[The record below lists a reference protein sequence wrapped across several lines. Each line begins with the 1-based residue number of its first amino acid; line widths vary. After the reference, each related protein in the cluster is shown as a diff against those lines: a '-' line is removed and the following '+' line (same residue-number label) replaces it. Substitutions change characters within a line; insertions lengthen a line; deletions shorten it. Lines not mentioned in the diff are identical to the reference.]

1 MDEAGKPGELG
12 NLQGPAGHAEAPG
25 PQRPVFISYASHDA
39 SLAQKA
45 CSALEAAGILCWIA
59 PRDVVPGTQYADG
72 IVHAIDDS
80 SILVLIV
87 SKEAL
92 ASAHVDRELERAA
105 SKRHPVVALRIDT
118 APLTAA
124 FEYFLNQS
132 QWIEAGAGGADGA
145 IEKLVE
151 AVGRHLA
158 SGSSADRTRAP
169 QAQMRKVATS
179 RRVWGIAS
187 AVVVLALLAA
197 YFLVARLHLQSPAA
211 IAVADKSIAV
221 LPFVDMSEKKDQ
233 EYFSDGLSEE
243 LIDLLAQVQD
253 LRVPARTSSFAFKG
267 KADDV
272 TSIAQKLRVANVLEG
287 SVRKA
292 GNTLRVTVQLIR
304 ADNGYHLWSRT
315 YDRDIKDI
323 FNVQDE
329 IAAAVVEVL
338 KAKLAPAQAVAA
350 YRSSNTEAY
359 NQYLLGKR
367 FHSRG
372 NVDGWR
378 RAIDAF
384 HKAISLDPEYAAAYA
399 SLALS
404 EYALADST
412 GDAAGRRQAMADAER
427 AVTLAPQEADGYA
440 SRGVLRMNVSWDW
453 NGAEADL
460 EKALALDPAAD
471 KTQGNYATLLERLGR
486 LPEAITVGRRA
497 TEIDPLS
504 AIAWSNLG
512 LYLTFHR
519 DYPASDEALRR
530 CLEINP
536 ESSFGGHH
544 VAILR
549 LLEGNAA
556 EALATARKIGIE
568 AFRLTDVA
576 SAEHSLGQAKESQQ
590 ALDELIVKHAPDGA
604 YQVAE
609 AFAWRGEKDKAFE
622 WLERAYQQ
630 RDGGLSEVKVDLLLD
645 HLHGDPRFKAFLKKM
660 NLPE

>member
-1 MDEAGKPGELG
+1 
-12 NLQGPAGHAEAPG
+12 
-25 PQRPVFISYASHDA
+25 
-39 SLAQKA
+39 
-45 CSALEAAGILCWIA
+45 LEAAAFLCWIA
-59 PRDVVPGTQYADG
+59 PRNVIPGTLYAEG
-72 IVHAIDDS
+72 IVRALDES
-80 SILVLIV
+80 TVVVLILSEQAV
-87 SKEAL
+87 
-92 ASAHVDRELERAA
+92 ASAHVGKELERAT
-105 SKRHPVVALRIDT
+105 SKRHPIIALRTD
-118 APLTAA
+118 ASPLTPA
-124 FEYFLNQS
+124 FEYFLNES
-132 QWIEAGAGGADGA
+132 QWIEVGAGGTDSA
-145 IEKLVE
+145 IVKLVE
-151 AVGRHLA
+151 AVGRHLDP
-158 SGSSADRTRAP
+158 GSAAAPAHAHSAPVRESA
-169 QAQMRKVATS
+169 MS
-179 RRVWGIAS
+179 RRLWGIAV

-197 YFLVARLHLQSPAA
+197 YFLAGSLHLQSPAA
-211 IAVADKSIAV
+211 IAGADKSIAV

-292 GNTLRVTVQLIR
+292 GDTLRVTVQLIR

-323 FNVQDE
+323 FKVQDE

-384 HKAISLDPEYAAAYA
+384 HKAISLDPEYAATYA

-412 GDAAGRRQAMADAER
+412 GDAAGQRQAMADAER

-576 SAEHSLGQAKESQQ
+576 AAEHSLGQAKESQQ

-645 HLHGDPRFKAFLKKM
+645 RLHGDPRFKVFLKKM

>member
-1 MDEAGKPGELG
+1 MNQESANQPTPGSD
-12 NLQGPAGHAEAPG
+12 
-25 PQRPVFISYASHDA
+25 VFVSYASQDA
-39 SLAQKA
+39 AVANSIVEH
-45 CSALEAAGILCWIA
+45 LESQGLKCWMA
-59 PRDVVPGTQYADG
+59 PRDVRPGTEYADA
-72 IVHAIDDS
+72 IVAAINEAKAVVLLLSGSAVAS
-80 SILVLIV
+80 S
-87 SKEAL
+87 
-92 ASAHVDRELERAA
+92 HVGREIERAA
-105 SKRHPVVALRIDT
+105 SKHKQIVALRIDT
-118 APLTAA
+118 EPLSRS
-124 FEYFLNQS
+124 FEYFLSNS
-132 QWIEAGAGGADGA
+132 QWIDLPNLGMPAAMA
-145 IEKLVE
+145 KLKE
-151 AVGRHLA
+151 AVGHVSIA
-158 SGSSADRTRAP
+158 SPQSLPSRRPGGIGKRVVVTAAVIIGLGAVVALGVHFWPLNHSGARAP
-169 QAQMRKVATS
+169 
-179 RRVWGIAS
+179 
-187 AVVVLALLAA
+187 AVT
-197 YFLVARLHLQSPAA
+197 A
-211 IAVADKSIAV
+211 IHDKSIAV

-272 TSIAQKLRVANVLEG
+272 TSIAQKLRVAHVLEG

-323 FNVQDE
+323 FKVQDE

-338 KAKLAPAQAVAA
+338 KAKLAPPQAVAA

-372 NVDGWR
+372 NVDGWQ

-384 HKAISLDPEYAAAYA
+384 HKAIALDPEYAAAYA
-399 SLALS
+399 TLALS

-412 GDAAGRRQAMADAER
+412 GDAAGQRQAMADAER

-486 LPEAITVGRRA
+486 LPEAIVVGRRA

-504 AIAWSNLG
+504 TIAWSNLG
-512 LYLTFHR
+512 QYLTFHR
-519 DYPASDEALRR
+519 DYSAAHEALRR

-544 VAILR
+544 VAIMR

-568 AFRLTDVA
+568 AFRLTDA
-576 SAEHSLGQAKESQQ
+576 AMAEHSLGHAKESQQ
-590 ALDELIVKHAPDGA
+590 ALDELIVKHASDGA

-622 WLERAYQQ
+622 WLERAYEQ

-645 HLHGDPRFKAFLKKM
+645 RLHGDPRFKSFLKKM